1 MVKRY
6 TFDAR
11 LAPDTWHVNDF
22 MVRHAEGEWVHHAD
36 YDALKEQRD
45 FAVRELEAILFMLQ
59 REKGKEEK

>member
-6 TFDAR
+6 KVTGDNFFERESEDGKFV
-11 LAPDTWHVNDF
+11 LAT
-22 MVRHAEGEWVHHAD
+22 D

-59 REKGKEEK
+59 REKGKEGK